1 MRQYPRQIKQ
11 LIRQYAAQSYEA
23 ELSQALRELEQPFRF
38 WHSGQISAED
48 LNRRIF
54 DFTHGRARELWQR
67 YQSGLADMQVAYAIT
82 TGLLRRDEV
91 PAELLSHLQNLIAFY
106 EREAAAPEACAK

>member
-1 MRQYPRQIKQ
+1 
-11 LIRQYAAQSYEA
+11 
-23 ELSQALRELEQPFRF
+23 
-38 WHSGQISAED
+38 
-48 LNRRIF
+48 
-54 DFTHGRARELWQR
+54 
-67 YQSGLADMQVAYAIT
+67 MQVAYAIT